1 MYWRTTLQCE
11 ELWRYGRCTIRLDH
25 GLAQLL
31 TGNRMTKIVLDMNRH
46 GILSRGGSIRQSE
59 ITDKDRAVNG
69 GIEDIS
75 RAAVPGNRFTD
86 IYSCSVWL

>member
-1 MYWRTTLQCE
+1 
-11 ELWRYGRCTIRLDH
+11 
-25 GLAQLL
+25 
-31 TGNRMTKIVLDMNRH
+31 MTKIVLDMNRH

-75 RAAVPGNRFTD
+75 QAAVPGNRFTD
-86 IYSCSVWL
+86 IYSCSVWLWEETMNDQYEGDGGTNACDREYSVHFQDTTAYC